1 MISIIHNKVYSFYY
15 FFKNNA
21 TLSEQFQKEC
31 HIAGTFP
38 KRMPHCRNS
47 SKKNATLPEQFQK
60 NTTLPEQFQKQCH
73 IAGTDPK
80 SNIKIVVEGAK
91 IQMFSHSPF
100 WLGIGA
106 LIKRWQ
112 GQINYMSPNLPD
124 HATDSLQTKSP
135 R

>member
-1 MISIIHNKVYSFYY
+1 MISIIHNNVYSFYC

-21 TLSEQFQKEC
+21 
-31 HIAGTFP
+31 
-38 KRMPHCRNS
+38 
-47 SKKNATLPEQFQK
+47 
-60 NTTLPEQFQKQCH
+60 TLPEQFQKQCH

-91 IQMFSHSPF
+91 IQMFSHSLF

-106 LIKRWQ
+106 LIKRC
-112 GQINYMSPNLPD
+112 PNLPD